1 MRNEIEKDREC
12 SKIEKKIG
20 KKYKKECS
28 TTAKIGRRS
37 GVERPRI
44 QFSANFDHLVSM
56 SSSETLYLIFSD
68 LLLIMIFFLKF
79 GVGLYLIS

>member
-20 KKYKKECS
+20 KKYKKEPS
-28 TTAKIGRRS
+28 TTAKAKIGRRS

-56 SSSETLYLIFSD
+56 SSSDTLYLIF
-68 LLLIMIFFLKF
+68 
-79 GVGLYLIS
+79 